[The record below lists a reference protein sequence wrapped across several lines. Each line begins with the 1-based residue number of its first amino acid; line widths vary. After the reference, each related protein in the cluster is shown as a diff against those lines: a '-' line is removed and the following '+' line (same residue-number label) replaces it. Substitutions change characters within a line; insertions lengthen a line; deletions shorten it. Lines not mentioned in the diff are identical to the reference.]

1 MAASGLLTFA
11 FPLCYPTS
19 DYERT
24 KNNFDVLG
32 LISSAFSFE
41 VHKVHT
47 SLINLVGLYW
57 HTICTE
63 YSAHGSPEK
72 SEQTSLP

>member
-1 MAASGLLTFA
+1 MN
-11 FPLCYPTS
+11 
-19 DYERT
+19 EQ

-47 SLINLVGLYW
+47 YLLILSAFIDTQYVQNILHMGL
-57 HTICTE
+57 
-63 YSAHGSPEK
+63 
-72 SEQTSLP
+72 